1 MNICIKRKHNS
12 SHESN
17 EKTMNKTT
25 EYCRKFRSTHDYNL
39 DKRSCILG
47 FNLQNEEQNSNRI
60 VNEYTKLFIDKID

>member
-1 MNICIKRKHNS
+1 MNICIKRKNNS
-12 SHESN
+12 SHELN

-25 EYCRKFRSTHDYNL
+25 EYSRKFRSTDYNL
-39 DKRSCILG
+39 DEMSCILG